1 MIVNATQLLHFEVVV
16 VGVMDHGRG
25 LSKRHATFDV
35 VDRWEEACAIRD
47 VDHVHF
53 VVLIELGELLCVA
66 LQSDLL
72 LRLLMDS
79 LHVHEVVFLVLIVD
93 LIDAGEDLI
102 VITVE

>member
-1 MIVNATQLLHFEVVV
+1 
-16 VGVMDHGRG
+16 MDHGRG

-35 VDRWEEACAIRD
+35 VNRWEETCAIRN

-53 VVLIELGELLCVA
+53 IVFIELGELLRVA

-79 LHVHEVVFLVLIVD
+79 LHVHEVVFLVLVVD
-93 LIDAGEDLI
+93 LIDADEDLI
-102 VITVE
+102 VTMVE